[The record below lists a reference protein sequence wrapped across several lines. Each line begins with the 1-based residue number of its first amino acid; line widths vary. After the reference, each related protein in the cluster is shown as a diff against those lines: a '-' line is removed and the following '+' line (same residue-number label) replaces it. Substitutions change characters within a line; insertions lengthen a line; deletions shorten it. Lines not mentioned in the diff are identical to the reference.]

1 MIINWLTD
9 SWMELLGTLFALLY
23 LYLSVRENIWLWF
36 TGFVSSFF
44 YLIIFFDERLY
55 ADMALQVYYLI
66 ISVYGWLVW
75 KMGREKSGRPKMPV
89 SCVNESLAV
98 KLVLAGM
105 VIYIVVVVALL
116 KLPVYFG
123 ISTSDLPYWD
133 AFTTTGGIV
142 ATWMLARKKLEHWLV
157 WIVVDLVSTGMYI
170 YKGLTVTAVLYGIYT
185 LVAIVGYRE
194 WKQQMIKCESGLTE
208 AVDPGR

>member
-1 MIINWLTD
+1 MIINWLANN
-9 SWMELLGTLFALLY
+9 WMELLGTFFALLY
-23 LYLSVRENIWLWF
+23 LYLSVRENIWLWV

-55 ADMALQVYYLI
+55 ADMALQGYYLV

-105 VIYIVVVVALL
+105 VIYIVVVIALL
-116 KLPVYFG
+116 KLPVYIG
-123 ISTSDLPYWD
+123 VLTSDLPYWD

-142 ATWMLARKKLEHWLV
+142 ATWMLARKKIEHWLV
-157 WIVVDLVSTGMYI
+157 WIVVDIVSTGMYI
-170 YKGLTVTAVLYGIYT
+170 YKGLAVTAVLYAIFT
-185 LVAIVGYRE
+185 IVAMVGYRE
-194 WKQQMIKCESGLTE
+194 WKQQMITRDKN
-208 AVDPGR
+208 VNQV